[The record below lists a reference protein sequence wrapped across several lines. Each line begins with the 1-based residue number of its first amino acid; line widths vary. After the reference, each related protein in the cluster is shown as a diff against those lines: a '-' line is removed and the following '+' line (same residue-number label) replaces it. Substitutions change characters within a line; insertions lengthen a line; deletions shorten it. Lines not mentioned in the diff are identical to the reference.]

1 MRYNIQRENTQLRER
16 ISKLLDPGTFVE
28 TGMFVSHKEIGL
40 MKNKDEIYGD
50 GVVTGYG
57 RVDGKLIYVFSQ
69 DFTILGGSL
78 GEFTCAKNSGHLSKS
93 IEKWCTSN
101 WF

>member
-1 MRYNIQRENTQLRER
+1 
-16 ISKLLDPGTFVE
+16 
-28 TGMFVSHKEIGL
+28 MFVSHKEIGL

-78 GEFTCAKNSGHLSKS
+78 GIHMRKK
-93 IEKWCTSN
+93 
-101 WF
+101 